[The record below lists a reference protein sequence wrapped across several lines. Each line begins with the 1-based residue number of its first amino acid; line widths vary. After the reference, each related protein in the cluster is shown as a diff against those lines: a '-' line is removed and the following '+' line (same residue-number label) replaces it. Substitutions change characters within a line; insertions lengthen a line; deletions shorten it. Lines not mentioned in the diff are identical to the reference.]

1 MEFLK
6 TLEETFAPEKFIAQ
20 AEKNAQAVL
29 AYVEP
34 KELSKTLV
42 NLTSETADFFRA
54 QVAAVSSIT
63 SIVKAQSEEF
73 TKQFTK
79 LAK

>member
-6 TLEETFAPEKFIAQ
+6 TLEDAFAPEKFIAQ

-34 KELSKTLV
+34 KELSKALV
-42 NLTSETADFFRA
+42 GLTSDTADFVRA
-54 QVAAVSSIT
+54 QVEAVNSIT
-63 SIVKAQSEEF
+63 AIVKTQSEEF
-73 TKQFTK
+73 SKQFTK
-79 LAK
+79 FAK